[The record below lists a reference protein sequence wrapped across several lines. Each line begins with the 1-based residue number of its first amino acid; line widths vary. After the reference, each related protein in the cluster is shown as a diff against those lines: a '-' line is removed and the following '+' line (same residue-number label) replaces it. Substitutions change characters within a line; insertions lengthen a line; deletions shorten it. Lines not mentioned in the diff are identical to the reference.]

1 MLEVSL
7 ALVAALLFALGTVL
21 QQKEAQEVSDE
32 DARKAGFL
40 LRLARRPV
48 WLAGMAAD
56 GVGYVAQAAALGIG
70 RIVVVQPLLATTVV
84 FALPLGARI
93 LGQPIRRRDALAAL
107 AVTAGLGVFLVV
119 ADPQGGRED
128 ATTAAWIASF
138 GVAAAVCVPLVL
150 AGRRASTPAMKATLL
165 GIATG
170 ILWGLSAGLTKAVV
184 EDLDEGVLSLLG
196 DWHLYA
202 LAVVGWASLT
212 LAQASLQ
219 AGALAPAVATQAA
232 VDPIASVLL
241 GTLAFEETIHH
252 GALGIA
258 GSLPGSPRWSAGSW
272 CWRARRGVRPLQRSQ
287 LRGQTP
293 LVSATQGV

>member
-32 DARKAGFL
+32 DAKKAGFL

-56 GVGYVAQAAALGIG
+56 GVGYAAQAAALGIG

-84 FALPLGARI
+84 FALPFGARI
-93 LGQPIRRRDALAAL
+93 LGQPIRRRDVLAAI

-138 GVAAAVCVPLVL
+138 GVAAAVCVPLVI

-258 GSLPGSPRWSAGSW
+258 GSLAGFAAMVGGIVVLASSQGGQTPSAQPTQ
-272 CWRARRGVRPLQRSQ
+272 GVRPL
-287 LRGQTP
+287 
-293 LVSATQGV
+293 

>member
-1 MLEVSL
+1 VLEVSL
-7 ALVAALLFALGTVL
+7 ALVAALLFAFGTVL
-21 QQKEAQEVSDE
+21 QQKEAQEVSDD

-56 GVGYVAQAAALGIG
+56 GIGYGAQAAALGIG

-93 LGQPIRRRDALAAL
+93 LGQPIRRREVLAAL

-128 ATTAAWIASF
+128 ATTAAWFASF

-170 ILWGLSAGLTKAVV
+170 VLWGLSAGLTKAVV

-232 VDPIASVLL
+232 LDPIASVLL
-241 GTLAFEETIHH
+241 GTLAFEETLHH
-252 GALGIA
+252 GALGVA
-258 GSLPGSPRWSAGSW
+258 GSLAGFVAMVGGIVVLASAQGGQTPSVE
-272 CWRARRGVRPLQRSQ
+272 ATQGVRPL
-287 LRGQTP
+287 
-293 LVSATQGV
+293 

>member
-1 MLEVSL
+1 VLEVSL

-32 DARKAGFL
+32 DAKKAGFL

-56 GVGYVAQAAALGIG
+56 GVGYAAQAAALGIG

-84 FALPLGARI
+84 FALPFGARI
-93 LGQPIRRRDALAAL
+93 LGQPIRRRDVLAAI

-138 GVAAAVCVPLVL
+138 GVAAAVCVPLVI

-170 ILWGLSAGLTKAVV
+170 ILWGLSAGLTKTVV
-184 EDLDEGVLSLLG
+184 ENLDEGVLSLLG

-252 GALGIA
+252 GALGVA
-258 GSLPGSPRWSAGSW
+258 GSLAGFAAMVGGIVVLASSQASSSASEEPSVSAAAGS
-272 CWRARRGVRPLQRSQ
+272 A
-287 LRGQTP
+287 
-293 LVSATQGV
+293 

>member
-1 MLEVSL
+1 VLEVAL

-21 QQKEAQEVSDE
+21 QQKEAQRASAA
-32 DARKAGFL
+32 DALKTAFL
-40 LRLARRPV
+40 FRLARRPV

-70 RIVVVQPLLATTVV
+70 RLVVVQPLLATTVV

-93 LGQPIRRRDALAAL
+93 LGHRIGRRDVLAAL

-119 ADPQGGRED
+119 ADPQGGRKQ
-128 ATTAAWIASF
+128 ASAAAWIASF
-138 GVAAAVCVPLVL
+138 AVAAAVCLPLVL
-150 AGRRASTPAMKATLL
+150 ASRRARTPAMKATVL

-170 ILWGLSAGLTKAVV
+170 VLWGLSAGLTKAVV
-184 EDLDEGVLSLLG
+184 GDLDVGLVHLLG
-196 DWHLYA
+196 NWHLYA

-232 VDPIASVLL
+232 LDPVASVLL
-241 GTLAFEETIHH
+241 GVFAFEETLHH
-252 GALGIA
+252 GALGVA
-258 GSLPGSPRWSAGSW
+258 GSVAGFLAMVGGIVVLAASSP
-272 CWRARRGVRPLQRSQ
+272 VEPRS
-287 LRGQTP
+287 G
-293 LVSATQGV
+293 

>member
-1 MLEVSL
+1 VLEVSL
-7 ALVAALLFALGTVL
+7 ALAAALLFALGTVL
-21 QQKEAQEVSDE
+21 QQKEAQEVSDD
-32 DARKAGFL
+32 DARKLGFL

-56 GVGYVAQAAALGIG
+56 GVGYVAQAAALGVG

-84 FALPLGARI
+84 FALPLGSRI
-93 LGQPIRRRDALAAL
+93 LGQPIRRRDLLAAL

-128 ATTAAWIASF
+128 ATTVAWFVSF

-150 AGRRASTPAMKATLL
+150 AGRRARTPALKATLL

-170 ILWGLSAGLTKAVV
+170 VLWGLSAGLTKAIV

-241 GTLAFEETIHH
+241 GTLAFEETLHH
-252 GALGIA
+252 GALGVA
-258 GSLPGSPRWSAGSW
+258 GSLAGFAVMVAGIVVLASAQASSTEEPSVPAAAGS
-272 CWRARRGVRPLQRSQ
+272 A
-287 LRGQTP
+287 
-293 LVSATQGV
+293 

>member
-1 MLEVSL
+1 VLEVSL
-7 ALVAALLFALGTVL
+7 ALVAALLFAFGTVL
-21 QQKEAQEVSDE
+21 QQKEAQEVSDD
-32 DARKAGFL
+32 DALKAGFL

-56 GVGYVAQAAALGIG
+56 GVGYGAQAAALGIG

-93 LGQPIRRRDALAAL
+93 LGQPIRRREVLAAL
-107 AVTAGLGVFLVV
+107 AVTVGLGVFLVV

-128 ATTAAWIASF
+128 ATTAAWFASF

-170 ILWGLSAGLTKAVV
+170 VLWGLSAGLTKAVV
-184 EDLDEGVLSLLG
+184 EELDEGVLSVLG

-232 VDPIASVLL
+232 LDPIASVLI
-241 GTLAFEETIHH
+241 GTLAFEETLHH

-258 GSLPGSPRWSAGSW
+258 GSLAGFIAMVGGIVVLASAQGAPASEE
-272 CWRARRGVRPLQRSQ
+272 P
-287 LRGQTP
+287 
-293 LVSATQGV
+293 SASAVAESA

>member
-1 MLEVSL
+1 VLEVAL
-7 ALVAALLFALGTVL
+7 ALVAALLFAFGTVL
-21 QQKEAQEVSDE
+21 QQKEAQEVSDD

-56 GVGYVAQAAALGIG
+56 GVGYGAQAAALGIG

-93 LGQPIRRRDALAAL
+93 LGQPIRRRDVLAAL
-107 AVTAGLGVFLVV
+107 AVTAGLGVFLVL
-119 ADPQGGRED
+119 ADPQGGRAD
-128 ATTAAWIASF
+128 ATTAAWFASF
-138 GVAAAVCVPLVL
+138 GVAAVVCVPLVL
-150 AGRRASTPAMKATLL
+150 AGHAARTPAMKATLL

-184 EDLDEGVLSLLG
+184 EDLDEGVLAVLG

-232 VDPIASVLL
+232 LDPIASVLL
-241 GTLAFEETIHH
+241 GTLAFEETLHH

-258 GSLPGSPRWSAGSW
+258 GSLFGFLAMVGGIVVLASAQGGQTPS
-272 CWRARRGVRPLQRSQ
+272 AEATQGVRPL
-287 LRGQTP
+287 
-293 LVSATQGV
+293 

>member
-21 QQKEAQEVSDE
+21 QQKEAQEVSDD
-32 DARKAGFL
+32 DALKAGFL

-56 GVGYVAQAAALGIG
+56 GVGYAAQAAALGIG
-70 RIVVVQPLLATTVV
+70 RIVVVQPVLATTVV

-128 ATTAAWIASF
+128 ATTAAWIISF
-138 GVAAAVCVPLVL
+138 GVAAAVCVPLVI

-170 ILWGLSAGLTKAVV
+170 ILWGLSAGLTKTVV
-184 EDLDEGVLSLLG
+184 EDLGEGVLSLLG

-252 GALGIA
+252 GTFGVA
-258 GSLPGSPRWSAGSW
+258 GSLLGFVAMVGGIVVLASAQGASSSSE
-272 CWRARRGVRPLQRSQ
+272 PS
-287 LRGQTP
+287 
-293 LVSATQGV
+293 VSAASGSA

>member
-1 MLEVSL
+1 VLEVSL

-32 DARKAGFL
+32 DAKKAGFL

-56 GVGYVAQAAALGIG
+56 GVGYAAQAAALGIG

-84 FALPLGARI
+84 FALPFGARI
-93 LGQPIRRRDALAAL
+93 LGQPIRRRDVLAAL

-138 GVAAAVCVPLVL
+138 GVAAAICVPLVI
-150 AGRRASTPAMKATLL
+150 AGRRANTPAMKATLL

-170 ILWGLSAGLTKAVV
+170 ILWGLSAGLTKTVV

-252 GALGIA
+252 GALGVA
-258 GSLPGSPRWSAGSW
+258 GSLAGFAAMVAGIVVLASSQASTSSSEEPSASAAAGS
-272 CWRARRGVRPLQRSQ
+272 A
-287 LRGQTP
+287 
-293 LVSATQGV
+293 

>member
-32 DARKAGFL
+32 DAKKAGFL

-56 GVGYVAQAAALGIG
+56 GVGYAAQAAALGIG

-84 FALPLGARI
+84 FALPFGARI
-93 LGQPIRRRDALAAL
+93 LGQPIRRRRG
-107 AVTAGLGVFLVV
+107 AGGDRRHRRPGRVPRRRRSPGRARGRDDRGVDRLVRCR
-119 ADPQGGRED
+119 GR
-128 ATTAAWIASF
+128 
-138 GVAAAVCVPLVL
+138 GCVPLVI

-252 GALGIA
+252 GALGVA
-258 GSLPGSPRWSAGSW
+258 GSLAGFAAMVAGIVVLASSQGGQTPSAQPTQ
-272 CWRARRGVRPLQRSQ
+272 GVRPL
-287 LRGQTP
+287 
-293 LVSATQGV
+293 

>member
-7 ALVAALLFALGTVL
+7 ALVAALLFAFGTVL
-21 QQKEAQEVSDE
+21 QQKEAQEVSDD
-32 DARKAGFL
+32 DALKAGFL

-56 GVGYVAQAAALGIG
+56 GVGYGAQAAALGIG

-93 LGQPIRRRDALAAL
+93 LGQPIRRRDVLAAL
-107 AVTAGLGVFLVV
+107 AVTVGLGVFLVV

-128 ATTAAWIASF
+128 ATTAAWFASF

-170 ILWGLSAGLTKAVV
+170 VLWGLSAGLTKAVV
-184 EDLDEGVLSLLG
+184 EDLDEGVVSLLG

-202 LAVVGWASLT
+202 LAVVGWTSLT

-232 VDPIASVLL
+232 LDPIASVLI
-241 GTLAFEETIHH
+241 GTLAFEETLNH

-258 GSLPGSPRWSAGSW
+258 GSLAGFIAMVGGIVVLASAQGAPASEEPSASAVAGS
-272 CWRARRGVRPLQRSQ
+272 A
-287 LRGQTP
+287 
-293 LVSATQGV
+293 

>member
-32 DARKAGFL
+32 DAKKAGFL

-48 WLAGMAAD
+48 WLVGMAAD
-56 GVGYVAQAAALGIG
+56 GVGYTAQAAALGIG

-84 FALPLGARI
+84 FALPFGARI
-93 LGQPIRRRDALAAL
+93 LGQPIRRRDVLAAL

-138 GVAAAVCVPLVL
+138 GVAAAVCVPLVI

-170 ILWGLSAGLTKAVV
+170 VLWGLSAGLTKTVV

-252 GALGIA
+252 GALGVA
-258 GSLPGSPRWSAGSW
+258 GSLAGFAAMVAGIVVLAGSQ
-272 CWRARRGVRPLQRSQ
+272 ASS
-287 LRGQTP
+287 
-293 LVSATQGV
+293 SASPEPSTSAAAGSE

>member
-32 DARKAGFL
+32 DAKKAGFL

-56 GVGYVAQAAALGIG
+56 GVGYAAQAAALGIG

-84 FALPLGARI
+84 FALPFGARI
-93 LGQPIRRRDALAAL
+93 LGQPIRRRDVLAAL

-138 GVAAAVCVPLVL
+138 GVAAAICVPLVI
-150 AGRRASTPAMKATLL
+150 AGRRR
-165 GIATG
+165 
-170 ILWGLSAGLTKAVV
+170 
-184 EDLDEGVLSLLG
+184 
-196 DWHLYA
+196 
-202 LAVVGWASLT
+202 
-212 LAQASLQ
+212 
-219 AGALAPAVATQAA
+219 AP
-232 VDPIASVLL
+232 
-241 GTLAFEETIHH
+241 
-252 GALGIA
+252 
-258 GSLPGSPRWSAGSW
+258 
-272 CWRARRGVRPLQRSQ
+272 RR
-287 LRGQTP
+287 
-293 LVSATQGV
+293 

>member
-1 MLEVSL
+1 VLEVAL
-7 ALVAALLFALGTVL
+7 ALTAALLFAFGTVL
-21 QQKEAQEVSDE
+21 QQKEAEQVSDD

-40 LRLARRPV
+40 LRLAKRPV

-56 GVGYVAQAAALGIG
+56 GVGYGAQAAALGIG
-70 RIVVVQPLLATTVV
+70 RIVVVQPILATTVV
-84 FALPLGARI
+84 FALPLGVRI
-93 LGQPIRRRDALAAL
+93 LGQRVGRREVLAAL
-107 AVTAGLGVFLVV
+107 AVTAGLGVFLVL
-119 ADPQGGRED
+119 ADPKGGRED

-138 GVAAAVCVPLVL
+138 AVAAAVCLPLVL
-150 AGRRASTPAMKATLL
+150 AGRRARAPAMKATLL

-184 EDLDEGVLSLLG
+184 EDLDQGVLHILG

-232 VDPIASVLL
+232 VDPITSVLL
-241 GTLAFEETIHH
+241 GTLAFEETLHH
-252 GALGIA
+252 GALGLA
-258 GSLPGSPRWSAGSW
+258 GSLVGFAAMVAGIVVLASAQSSAEEEPSADVV
-272 CWRARRGVRPLQRSQ
+272 ARS
-287 LRGQTP
+287 T
-293 LVSATQGV
+293 

>member
-1 MLEVSL
+1 VLEVAL
-7 ALVAALLFALGTVL
+7 ALTAALLFAFGTVL
-21 QQKEAQEVSDE
+21 QQKEAEQVSDD

-40 LRLARRPV
+40 LRLAKRPV

-56 GVGYVAQAAALGIG
+56 GAGYGAQAAALGIG
-70 RIVVVQPLLATTVV
+70 RIVVVQPILATTVV
-84 FALPLGARI
+84 FALPLGVRI
-93 LGQPIRRRDALAAL
+93 LGQRVGRREVLAAL
-107 AVTAGLGVFLVV
+107 AVTAGLGVFLVL
-119 ADPQGGRED
+119 ADPEGGRED

-138 GVAAAVCVPLVL
+138 AVAAAVCLPLVL

-184 EDLDEGVLSLLG
+184 EDLDQGVLHILG

-232 VDPIASVLL
+232 VDPITSVLL
-241 GTLAFEETIHH
+241 GTLAFEETLHH
-252 GALGIA
+252 GALGLA
-258 GSLPGSPRWSAGSW
+258 GSLLGFAAMVAGIVVLASAQSSAEEEPSADVV
-272 CWRARRGVRPLQRSQ
+272 ARS
-287 LRGQTP
+287 T
-293 LVSATQGV
+293 

>member
-32 DARKAGFL
+32 DAKKAGFL

-56 GVGYVAQAAALGIG
+56 GVGYAAQAAALGIG

-84 FALPLGARI
+84 FALPFGARI
-93 LGQPIRRRDALAAL
+93 LGQPIRRRDVLAAL

-138 GVAAAVCVPLVL
+138 GVAAAICVPLVI

-170 ILWGLSAGLTKAVV
+170 ILWGLSAGLTKTVV

-252 GALGIA
+252 GALGVA
-258 GSLPGSPRWSAGSW
+258 GSLAGFAAMVGGIVVLASSQASSSASSEEPSVSAAAGS
-272 CWRARRGVRPLQRSQ
+272 A
-287 LRGQTP
+287 
-293 LVSATQGV
+293 

>member
-7 ALVAALLFALGTVL
+7 ALVAALLFAFGTVL
-21 QQKEAQEVSDE
+21 QQKEAQEVSDD
-32 DARKAGFL
+32 DALKAGFL

-56 GVGYVAQAAALGIG
+56 GVGYGAQAAALGIG

-93 LGQPIRRRDALAAL
+93 LGQPIRRREVLAAL
-107 AVTAGLGVFLVV
+107 AVTVGLGVFLVV

-128 ATTAAWIASF
+128 ATTAAWFASF

-170 ILWGLSAGLTKAVV
+170 VLWGLSAGLTKAVV
-184 EDLDEGVLSLLG
+184 EDLDEGVVSLLG

-202 LAVVGWASLT
+202 LAVVGWTSLT

-232 VDPIASVLL
+232 LDPIASVLI

-258 GSLPGSPRWSAGSW
+258 GSLLGFAAMVGGIVVLASAQSSEPVEPSAAAAPGSA
-272 CWRARRGVRPLQRSQ
+272 
-287 LRGQTP
+287 
-293 LVSATQGV
+293 